1 MSTKRIVPDVI
12 ASKQTLTFATPAD
25 TVRAAV
31 KRMAERRIGAVL
43 VMDGDRLAGI
53 FTERD
58 VMNKVVA
65 RELDPD
71 VTPLDAVMTHN
82 PVTVPP
88 DTLAMDA
95 LNLMGHRGFR
105 HLPVVDESG
114 VVGILSVRDL
124 YATIQRQLEEDIAE
138 REAFMFGA
146 GYG

>member
-12 ASKQTLTFATPAD
+12 ASKQTLSAAAATD

-43 VMDGDRLAGI
+43 VMDGDQLSGI

-58 VMNKVVA
+58 VMNRVVA
-65 RELDPD
+65 RDLDPD
-71 VTPLDAVMTHN
+71 TTTLADVMTPN
-82 PVTVPP
+82 PITVAPE
-88 DTLAMDA
+88 TLAMDA
-95 LNLMGHRGFR
+95 LQMMAARGFR
-105 HLPVVDESG
+105 HLPVVDAGG

-124 YATIQRQLEEDIAE
+124 YATIHRQLEEDIAE